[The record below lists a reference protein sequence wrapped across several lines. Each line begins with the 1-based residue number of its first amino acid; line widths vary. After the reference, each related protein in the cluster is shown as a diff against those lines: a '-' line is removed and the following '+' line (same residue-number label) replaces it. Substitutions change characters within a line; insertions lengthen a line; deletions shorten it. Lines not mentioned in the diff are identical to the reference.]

1 VRTRTANGESVEE
14 RLEPTPGGAHQAFH
28 ARCGNCSAAVEPCA
42 RCNVGNSQA
51 DRDSR
56 KRAKSGIFKGDPAH
70 QAQVALSNEARRD
83 AYAASTASIA
93 AANEARRATY
103 AEGEAEARRDRYQP
117 LLTHDMN
124 RAAEWRKEASTTGR
138 LNEAVK
144 IYLSCIDQGCARAYF
159 ELGCMYSTGEGVEED
174 KQQALQQ
181 CIIASE
187 MGFTDASMALAQAYA
202 GLRLESNSWATCQ
215 DSMLLPELNLDLE
228 AARKYLCEPRP

>member
-1 VRTRTANGESVEE
+1 MSKRKTYSDLPDTPGGTKVRTRTANGESVEE

-83 AYAASTASIA
+83 AYAASTASTA
-93 AANEARRATY
+93 AANEARRDAYAARTATTASANEVRRATY

-124 RAAEWRKEASTTGR
+124 RAAEWRKGASTPER
-138 LNEAVK
+138 LK
-144 IYLSCIDQGCARAYF
+144 
-159 ELGCMYSTGEGVEED
+159 
-174 KQQALQQ
+174 
-181 CIIASE
+181 
-187 MGFTDASMALAQAYA
+187 
-202 GLRLESNSWATCQ
+202 
-215 DSMLLPELNLDLE
+215 
-228 AARKYLCEPRP
+228 